1 LYFDEYRNGFIARSS
16 KETHEK
22 NTHTIHLS
30 YWNSLR
36 LFPIALEY
44 FRSLTRK
51 KLIFNHSFISSF
63 RSFSYFLYCI
73 SISFYIRII
82 ETLNKN
88 HFGFAIVSNTIGKK
102 KVKTIYL
109 AIPMYDVPD
118 DEKKNDKKKRY
129 MFYDI

>member
-1 LYFDEYRNGFIARSS
+1 
-16 KETHEK
+16 
-22 NTHTIHLS
+22 
-30 YWNSLR
+30 
-36 LFPIALEY
+36 
-44 FRSLTRK
+44 
-51 KLIFNHSFISSF
+51 
-63 RSFSYFLYCI
+63 
-73 SISFYIRII
+73 
-82 ETLNKN
+82 LNKN